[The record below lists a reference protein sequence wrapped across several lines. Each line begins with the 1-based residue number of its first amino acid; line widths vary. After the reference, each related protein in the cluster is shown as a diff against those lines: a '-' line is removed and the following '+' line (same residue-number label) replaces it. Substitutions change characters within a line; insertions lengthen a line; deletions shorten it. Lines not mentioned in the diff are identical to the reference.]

1 MADPELWNSG
11 LRSIEDSQH
20 PWGAPAAR
28 ALPKALGAAAAAATA
43 ARKIL
48 VVEDDTIIREMVA
61 KTVSRAGFRA
71 DTARDGEEGW
81 IAACITAYDLII
93 TDHEMPRLTGL
104 SLIKRLRQVSPEPP
118 CILISGNLPVHELA
132 LEGVIPFSACLSKPF
147 SQAALI
153 EKVYGHLL
161 YGDFEA
167 V

>member
-1 MADPELWNSG
+1 MGDPELWNSG
-11 LRSIEDSQH
+11 LRPAADSQH
-20 PWGAPAAR
+20 PWGAPVAKPAPAPLAAV
-28 ALPKALGAAAAAATA
+28 

-61 KTVSRAGFRA
+61 KTVSQAGFRA

-81 IAACITAYDLII
+81 IAACMTAYDLII

-104 SLIKRLRQVSPEPP
+104 SLIRRLREVSPEPP
-118 CILISGNLPVHELA
+118 CILISGNLPVHDLA
-132 LEGVIPFSACLSKPF
+132 LERVIPYSAFLAKPF
-147 SQAALI
+147 SKAALI

-161 YGDFEA
+161 YGGFGA

>member
-1 MADPELWNSG
+1 MGDPELWNSG

-20 PWGAPAAR
+20 PWGAPPAKP
-28 ALPKALGAAAAAATA
+28 LPKPLGPAAAA

-48 VVEDDTIIREMVA
+48 VVEDDTTIREMVA
-61 KTVSRAGFRA
+61 KTISQAGFRA

-132 LEGVIPFSACLSKPF
+132 LEGVIPFSAFLAKPF

-161 YGDFEA
+161 YGDFGA